1 MSDLALSAST
11 PLTSGGATPDPN
23 RASTATWIAVL
34 AAMIGSFMAIL
45 NIQITNA
52 SLLNIE
58 GGIGTGVDNGSWIS
72 TSYLIGE
79 IIVIP
84 LTDYLSRVFSFRRYM
99 LASSALFAVFSVACA
114 FTHDLPS
121 MIAMRGLQG
130 FAGGVLI
137 PMAFTLVL
145 TKLPKPQQP
154 IGLAVF
160 ALSVTFAPAIGPTIG
175 GYLTENYGW
184 RTIFFVNVP
193 PTIVMVSA
201 LYLTLERQ
209 PMQLKLLKEGDWA
222 GIAAMAIGL
231 SALQTVLEE
240 GNKDDW
246 FSSPFILR
254 LAAIALV
261 SLSLFVAIEL
271 TIEKP
276 LIRLRLLTQR
286 NFGFGTMAMTMV
298 GFALFGS
305 VYILPAYLG
314 QAQGYNAEQIGAVL
328 AWTGLPQLILI
339 PLVPKL
345 MQRFDTR
352 YVAFT
357 GLMIFAYSCFMNTAM
372 SVDYAGDQ
380 LWIPNIVRAIGQ
392 AMVLTPLTSVMTG
405 GIAPQECGGGI
416 GHQQHAP
423 QSRRR
428 HRYRGARHRDHQARA
443 VPLQHHR
450 PVGHAGSRGSTQPD
464 RANDKLF
471 HGPWC
476 AGSRS
481 GASAGHHCA
490 RQSSETPGAGD
501 GLQRHVRGDRRSA
514 GTCRHRGGIHAQGQ
528 GIRGRSPLSRSIEM
542 RGDLTARV

>member
-1 MSDLALSAST
+1 MSASSASIST
-11 PLTSGGATPDPN
+11 FPAAAVRAEPASIDPN
-23 RASTATWIAVL
+23 RASAMVWIAVL

-79 IIVIP
+79 IVVIP
-84 LTDYLSRVFSFRRYM
+84 LTDFLSRVFSFRRYM
-99 LASSALFAVFSVACA
+99 LVSAALFAAFSVACA

-145 TKLPKPQQP
+145 TKLPKTQQP
-154 IGLAVF
+154 IGLAIF

-184 RTIFFVNVP
+184 RTIFFVNVA
-193 PTIVMVSA
+193 PTLVMVSA
-201 LYLTLERQ
+201 LYLTLERA

-222 GIAAMAIGL
+222 GIFTMAIGL
-231 SALQTVLEE
+231 SAFQTVLEE

-246 FSSPFILR
+246 FASPFILR
-254 LAAIALV
+254 LAIVALV
-261 SLSLFVAIEL
+261 SLTLFVWIEL
-271 TIEKP
+271 TVAKP
-276 LIRLRLLTQR
+276 LIQLRLLRQR
-286 NFGFGTMAMTMV
+286 NFGFGTIAVTLL

-314 QAQGYNAEQIGAVL
+314 QAQGYNSEQIGGVL
-328 AWTGLPQLILI
+328 AWTGLPQLLLI

-352 YVAFT
+352 YIAIT

-372 SVDYAGDQ
+372 SPDYSGDQ
-380 LWIPNIVRAIGQ
+380 LWIPNIIRAIGQ
-392 AMVLTPLTSVMTG
+392 AMVLTPLTSVTTG
-405 GIAPQECGGGI
+405 SIAPQDAAAASGISNMLRNLGGAI
-416 GHQQHAP
+416 GTAVLATVITKREQFHSNIIGQAVTLGREEVRSRIAQTTDFFMAHGVPDPAAARQQAIIAL
-423 QSRRR
+423 
-428 HRYRGARHRDHQARA
+428 GNAVKHQALVMGFSDTFA
-443 VPLQHHR
+443 VIGVVLVLAVIAVTFTR
-450 PVGHAGSRGSTQPD
+450 KVKG
-464 RANDKLF
+464 
-471 HGPWC
+471 
-476 AGSRS
+476 S
-481 GASAGHHCA
+481 GA
-490 RQSSETPGAGD
+490 GA
-501 GLQRHVRGDRRSA
+501 H
-514 GTCRHRGGIHAQGQ
+514 
-528 GIRGRSPLSRSIEM
+528 
-542 RGDLTARV
+542 

>member
-1 MSDLALSAST
+1 MERAMSNPIPSASIAAL
-11 PLTSGGATPDPN
+11 PISSARSEAVDPN
-23 RASTATWIAVL
+23 RASVITWIAVL

-79 IIVIP
+79 IVVIP

-99 LASSALFAVFSVACA
+99 LASAALFAIFSVACA

-154 IGLAVF
+154 IGLAIF

-184 RTIFFVNVP
+184 RTIFFVNVI

-201 LYLTLERQ
+201 LYFTLERK
-209 PMQLKLLKEGDWA
+209 PMQLALLKEGDWS
-222 GIAAMAIGL
+222 GIATMAIGL

-246 FSSPFILR
+246 FSSPFIVR
-254 LAAIALV
+254 LAVIAVV
-261 SLSLFVAIEL
+261 SLSLFVWIEL
-271 TIEKP
+271 TTEKP
-276 LIRLRLLTQR
+276 LIRLRLLKGR
-286 NFGFGTMAMTMV
+286 NFGFGTIAMTML

-314 QAQGYNAEQIGAVL
+314 QAQGYNSEQIGSVM

-345 MQRFDTR
+345 MQRIDTR
-352 YVAFT
+352 YIAIT
-357 GLMIFAYSCFMNTAM
+357 GLLIFAYSCFMNTAM
-372 SVDYAGDQ
+372 SPDYAGDQ

-392 AMVLTPLTSVMTG
+392 AMVLTPLTSVTTG
-405 GIAPQECGGGI
+405 AIAPQDAAAASGISNMLRNLGGAI
-416 GHQQHAP
+416 GTAVLATVITKREQFHSNIIGQSVTPGREEVRNRIAQMTDYFMARGVTDPAAAHQQAVVAL
-423 QSRRR
+423 
-428 HRYRGARHRDHQARA
+428 GNAVKHQALVMGFSDTFA
-443 VPLQHHR
+443 VLAAVLVLAAIAVMLTR
-450 PVGHAGSRGSTQPD
+450 KV
-464 RANDKLF
+464 K
-471 HGPWC
+471 
-476 AGSRS
+476 
-481 GASAGHHCA
+481 
-490 RQSSETPGAGD
+490 GAG
-501 GLQRHVRGDRRSA
+501 GA
-514 GTCRHRGGIHAQGQ
+514 GAH
-528 GIRGRSPLSRSIEM
+528 
-542 RGDLTARV
+542 

>member
-1 MSDLALSAST
+1 MSNPALSAPIT
-11 PLTSGGATPDPN
+11 AHPSGNRSERAEVDPN

-79 IIVIP
+79 IVVIP

-99 LASSALFAVFSVACA
+99 LASASLFAAFSVACA
-114 FTHDLPS
+114 FAQDLPS

-137 PMAFTLVL
+137 PMAFTMVL

-154 IGLAVF
+154 IGLAIF

-184 RTIFFVNVP
+184 QTIFFVNVL
-193 PTIVMVSA
+193 PTIVMVTA

-209 PMQLKLLKEGDWA
+209 PMQLGLLKEGDWT
-222 GIAAMAIGL
+222 GIVTMAIGL
-231 SALQTVLEE
+231 SAFQTVLEE

-254 LAAIALV
+254 LAAIAAV
-261 SLSLFVAIEL
+261 SLSLFVWIEL
-271 TIEKP
+271 STAKP

-286 NFGFGTMAMTMV
+286 NFGFGTIAITLV

-352 YVAFT
+352 YVAIT
-357 GLMIFAYSCFMNTAM
+357 GLMIFAYSSFMNTAM
-372 SVDYAGDQ
+372 SPDYAGDQ

-392 AMVLTPLTSVMTG
+392 AMVLTPLTSVITG
-405 GIAPQECGGGI
+405 ELAPQDAAAASGISNMFRNLGGAIGTAVLATVITKREQFHSNIIGQSVTLGREEVRNRISQTTDFFLAHGVPDPAAARHQAIVALGNAVKRQSLVMGFSDTFAVIAAVLVFAAIAVAFTRRVKGGGAA
-416 GHQQHAP
+416 H
-423 QSRRR
+423 
-428 HRYRGARHRDHQARA
+428 
-443 VPLQHHR
+443 
-450 PVGHAGSRGSTQPD
+450 
-464 RANDKLF
+464 
-471 HGPWC
+471 
-476 AGSRS
+476 
-481 GASAGHHCA
+481 
-490 RQSSETPGAGD
+490 
-501 GLQRHVRGDRRSA
+501 
-514 GTCRHRGGIHAQGQ
+514 
-528 GIRGRSPLSRSIEM
+528 
-542 RGDLTARV
+542 

>member
-1 MSDLALSAST
+1 MSNPIPSASISL
-11 PLTSGGATPDPN
+11 PMTSSARSERNAVDPN

-79 IIVIP
+79 IVVIP
-84 LTDYLSRVFSFRRYM
+84 MTDYLSRVFSFRRYM
-99 LASSALFAVFSVACA
+99 LVSAALFAVFSVACA

-184 RTIFFVNVP
+184 QTIFFVNVL
-193 PTIVMVSA
+193 PTIVMVTA
-201 LYLTLERQ
+201 LSLTLEKQ
-209 PMQLKLLKEGDWA
+209 PMQLKLLREGDWA
-222 GIAAMAIGL
+222 GILTMAVGL
-231 SALQTVLEE
+231 SAFQTVLEE

-254 LAAIALV
+254 LALVALV
-261 SLSLFVAIEL
+261 SLALFAWIEL
-271 TIEKP
+271 TVEKP
-276 LIRLRLLTQR
+276 LIRLRLLTGR
-286 NFGFGTMAMTMV
+286 NFGFGTISVTLL

-328 AWTGLPQLILI
+328 AWTGLPQLLLI

-352 YVAFT
+352 VIAFT

-372 SVDYAGDQ
+372 SADYAGDQ

-392 AMVLTPLTSVMTG
+392 AMVLTPLTSVTTG
-405 GIAPQECGGGI
+405 DIAPQDAAAASGISNMFRNLGGAVGTAVLATIITKREQFHSNII
-416 GHQQHAP
+416 GQSVSLGREEVRSRISQLTDFFLAHGVPDPAAAHQQAIIAL
-423 QSRRR
+423 
-428 HRYRGARHRDHQARA
+428 GRA
-443 VPLQHHR
+443 VKRQALVMGFSDTFAVIAAVLVLAAIAVTFTR
-450 PVGHAGSRGSTQPD
+450 KVKGSAAG
-464 RANDKLF
+464 A
-471 HGPWC
+471 H
-476 AGSRS
+476 
-481 GASAGHHCA
+481 
-490 RQSSETPGAGD
+490 
-501 GLQRHVRGDRRSA
+501 
-514 GTCRHRGGIHAQGQ
+514 
-528 GIRGRSPLSRSIEM
+528 
-542 RGDLTARV
+542 

>member
-1 MSDLALSAST
+1 MSNPLQSASISAL
-11 PLTSGGATPDPN
+11 PTSGSKSERASVDPN

-79 IIVIP
+79 IVVIP

-99 LASSALFAVFSVACA
+99 LASAALFAVFSVACA

-137 PMAFTLVL
+137 PMAFTMVL

-154 IGLAVF
+154 IGLAIF

-184 RTIFFVNVP
+184 QTIFYVNVL
-193 PTIVMVSA
+193 PTMVMVTA

-209 PMQLKLLKEGDWA
+209 PMQFRLLKEGDWA
-222 GIAAMAIGL
+222 GIATMAIGL

-254 LAAIALV
+254 LAAIAAV
-261 SLSLFVAIEL
+261 SLSLFVWIEL

-286 NFGFGTMAMTMV
+286 NFGFGTIAMTLV

-328 AWTGLPQLILI
+328 AWTGLPQLVLI

-372 SVDYAGDQ
+372 SPDYAGDQ
-380 LWIPNIVRAIGQ
+380 LWIPNIVRAVGQ
-392 AMVLTPLTSVMTG
+392 AMVLTPLTSVLTG
-405 GIAPQECGGGI
+405 GIPPQDAAAASGISNMLRNLGGAI
-416 GHQQHAP
+416 GTAVLATVITKREQFHSNIIG
-423 QSRRR
+423 QSVTLGREEVRTRIAQMTDYFMVHGVPDPAAARRQAIVALGNAVR
-428 HRYRGARHRDHQARA
+428 HQALVMAFSDTFA
-443 VPLQHHR
+443 VIAAVLVFAAIAVMLTR
-450 PVGHAGSRGSTQPD
+450 KV
-464 RANDKLF
+464 K
-471 HGPWC
+471 
-476 AGSRS
+476 
-481 GASAGHHCA
+481 
-490 RQSSETPGAGD
+490 GAG
-501 GLQRHVRGDRRSA
+501 GSA
-514 GTCRHRGGIHAQGQ
+514 AH
-528 GIRGRSPLSRSIEM
+528 
-542 RGDLTARV
+542 

>member
-1 MSDLALSAST
+1 MSHRALSASI
-11 PLTSGGATPDPN
+11 PLPLGSGSKSERAAVDPN

-34 AAMIGSFMAIL
+34 AAMIGAFMAIL

-79 IIVIP
+79 IVVIP

-99 LASSALFAVFSVACA
+99 LASAALFAAFSVACA

-154 IGLAVF
+154 IGLAFF

-184 RTIFFVNVP
+184 QTIFFVNVL
-193 PTIVMVSA
+193 PTLVMVTA
-201 LYLTLERQ
+201 LYLTLERA
-209 PMQLKLLKEGDWA
+209 PMQLGLLKEGDWA
-222 GIAAMAIGL
+222 GIATMAVGL
-231 SALQTVLEE
+231 SAFQTVLEE

-254 LAAIALV
+254 LAAVALV
-261 SLSLFVAIEL
+261 SLSLFVWIEL
-271 TIEKP
+271 TVEKP

-286 NFGFGTMAMTMV
+286 NFGFGTVAMTML

-314 QAQGYNAEQIGAVL
+314 QAQGYNAEQIGMVL

-352 YVAFT
+352 YIAFL
-357 GLMIFAYSCFMNTAM
+357 GLMIFAYSSFMNTAM
-372 SVDYAGDQ
+372 SPDYAGDQ
-380 LWIPNIVRAIGQ
+380 LWFPNIVRAIGQ
-392 AMVLTPLTSVMTG
+392 ALVLTPLTSVTTG
-405 GIAPQECGGGI
+405 DIAPQDAAAASGISNMFRNLGGAVGTAVLATVITKREQFHSNII
-416 GHQQHAP
+416 G
-423 QSRRR
+423 QSVTLGREEVRNR
-428 HRYRGARHRDHQARA
+428 IAQMTDFFMAHG
-443 VPLQHHR
+443 VPD
-450 PVGHAGSRGSTQPD
+450 PA
-464 RANDKLF
+464 A
-471 HGPWC
+471 
-476 AGSRS
+476 
-481 GASAGHHCA
+481 A
-490 RQSSETPGAGD
+490 RQQAIIALGKGVKRQALVMGFSDTFAVIAAVLVLAAIAVLLTRRVKAGGAAA
-501 GLQRHVRGDRRSA
+501 H
-514 GTCRHRGGIHAQGQ
+514 
-528 GIRGRSPLSRSIEM
+528 
-542 RGDLTARV
+542 

>member
-1 MSDLALSAST
+1 MSSRTPSASIAAL
-11 PLTSGGATPDPN
+11 PTSPAKSEAVDPN
-23 RASTATWIAVL
+23 RASATVWIAVL

-79 IIVIP
+79 IVVIP

-99 LASSALFAVFSVACA
+99 LASAALFAVFSVACA

-154 IGLAVF
+154 VGLAIF

-184 RTIFFVNVP
+184 RTIFFVNVI
-193 PTIVMVSA
+193 PTIVMVTA
-201 LYLTLERQ
+201 LYFTLPRQ
-209 PMQLKLLKEGDWA
+209 PMQLKLLREGDWA
-222 GIAAMAIGL
+222 GIATMAIGL

-254 LAAIALV
+254 LAGIALV
-261 SLSLFVAIEL
+261 SLSLFVWIEL
-271 TIEKP
+271 TTEKP
-276 LIRLRLLTQR
+276 LIRLRLLKGR
-286 NFGFGTMAMTMV
+286 NFGFGTIAMTML

-314 QAQGYNAEQIGAVL
+314 QAQGYNSEQIGGVL

-339 PLVPKL
+339 PLVPQL
-345 MQRFDTR
+345 MKRFDTR
-352 YVAFT
+352 YIAFT
-357 GLMIFAYSCFMNTAM
+357 GLAIFAYSCFMNTAM
-372 SVDYAGDQ
+372 SPDYAGDQ
-380 LWIPNIVRAIGQ
+380 LWIPNIIRAIGQ
-392 AMVLTPLTSVMTG
+392 AMVLTPLTSVTTG
-405 GIAPQECGGGI
+405 EIAPQDAAAASGISNMFRNLGGAIGTAVLATVITKREQFHSNIIGQSVTPGREEVRNRIAQMTDYFMARGI
-416 GHQQHAP
+416 SDPAEAHQQAVIAL
-423 QSRRR
+423 
-428 HRYRGARHRDHQARA
+428 GNAVKHQALVMGFSDTFA
-443 VPLQHHR
+443 VLGVVLVLAALAVALTR
-450 PVGHAGSRGSTQPD
+450 RV
-464 RANDKLF
+464 K
-471 HGPWC
+471 
-476 AGSRS
+476 
-481 GASAGHHCA
+481 
-490 RQSSETPGAGD
+490 GAG
-501 GLQRHVRGDRRSA
+501 GA
-514 GTCRHRGGIHAQGQ
+514 GAH
-528 GIRGRSPLSRSIEM
+528 
-542 RGDLTARV
+542 